1 MPLEKLG
8 TNMVDKFRLEPN
20 EVLVREGESSNCMY
34 WLQNGKLAVSHKK
47 EGQEVILG
55 HITSGELVGEL
66 SYLDGARRSAT
77 VTAVEPSD
85 LVLIP
90 HETID
95 QVFKSQP
102 KWLEIL
108 FKTLA
113 ERLRKA
119 NDRV

>member
-47 EGQEVILG
+47 EGQEVFLG

-119 NDRV
+119 NDRP

>member
-1 MPLEKLG
+1 
-8 TNMVDKFRLEPN
+8 MVDKFRLEPN
-20 EVLVREGESSNCMY
+20 DILVREGESSNCMY
-34 WLQNGKLAVSHKK
+34 WLQNGKLVVSHKK
-47 EGQEVILG
+47 EGQDVVLCFIS
-55 HITSGELVGEL
+55 SGELVGEL

-77 VTAVEPSD
+77 VKAVEPSD

-95 QVFKSQP
+95 EVFKSQP

-119 NDRV
+119 NNRV